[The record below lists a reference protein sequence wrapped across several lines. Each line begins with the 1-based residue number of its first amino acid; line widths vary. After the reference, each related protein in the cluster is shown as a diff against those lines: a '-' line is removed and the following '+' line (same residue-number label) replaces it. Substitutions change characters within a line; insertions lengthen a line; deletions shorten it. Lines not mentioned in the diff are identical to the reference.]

1 MWYSITIKTILAG
14 YEQVGKECR
23 MSWQPIFE
31 AEQHR
36 ELLRQE
42 AEQRRLVRIAAQS
55 PQTQKVHRALA
66 ALGIRMI
73 QWGEQLQR
81 RHQAHEPAP
90 QLHLARRVD

>member
-1 MWYSITIKTILAG
+1 
-14 YEQVGKECR
+14 

-36 ELLRQE
+36 NALLE
-42 AEQRRLVRIAAQS
+42 SAEQRRLVRIATQS
-55 PQTQKVHRALA
+55 QQTQQVNRALT
-66 ALGIRMI
+66 ALGIRMV

-81 RHQAHEPAP
+81 HQQVHEPAP